1 MPAIPSIR
9 RLAYGA
15 RNRLQTVACAC
26 ALACSAWSAPG
37 LGAPV
42 LGAQGTEP
50 TSPERFRAVLK
61 DRTEELD
68 PRACGVGERVPDLAF
83 TDVEGQ
89 SGKLSDYAERRALV
103 IAVRQ
108 IGCPVG
114 ERYAPRLARLER
126 EFQERGVDFLFV
138 NLDKYLDPE
147 EVRAKELDGPGAHGF
162 QGRYVH
168 DPEQA
173 FGLALGTET
182 TTVCYVLDASRTLRY
197 RGAVDDQYGRGV
209 ILPEPRREFL
219 REALEAVLVGEPVEV
234 RATSAP
240 GCRLDVAREPARPAP
255 EQITYHR
262 DVARILQ
269 TNCAQCHH
277 EGGAGPFALETY
289 EQVYNKRNMLRLV
302 VEERIM
308 PPWYA
313 NDASGPWKNDAR
325 LADWER
331 ELVLAWIEHGA
342 PAGEAA
348 DGPARIAWPSGW
360 LIGEPDVVF
369 RLDREK
375 ELPAEGTIQW
385 DPIPAD
391 MVAPKDLWI
400 ERLQILPTA
409 PAVVHHVLMFFQP
422 PLDFGTDER
431 TRVMGQLAPFEQR
444 PEPTWQFLAGL
455 VPGSGPSEFPP
466 GVGRFIPKGSRLRF
480 DMHYTPNGR
489 ATVDRTMLGLVLL
502 DEPPPLVSRMRAVQ
516 NFKLPIPPH
525 TKVEFDGVLEFEEE
539 FLARSINPHMH
550 LRGTQFLATVLYP
563 DGREEELIHLPVWD
577 PDWQIGYYFAEPP
590 ILPAG
595 TRIRI
600 HGWFDNTAENPHNPD
615 PSKEVK
621 GGKQTWDE
629 MLYMAVDC
637 IQPRAVV
644 EAAYAEMGGVV
655 DHPLRMD

>member
-1 MPAIPSIR
+1 MPSSAVREPTGSGLGRCLAI
-9 RLAYGA
+9 A
-15 RNRLQTVACAC
+15 AC
-26 ALACSAWSAPG
+26 ALAVPSPLAAQDQ
-37 LGAPV
+37 AAATV
-42 LGAQGTEP
+42 L
-50 TSPERFRAVLK
+50 RDKLK
-61 DRTEELD
+61 EAAEELD
-68 PRACGVGERVPDLAF
+68 PRAWGVGQRVPDLAF
-83 TDVEGQ
+83 TDVEGRP
-89 SGKLSDYAERRALV
+89 GKLSDYAGRKALV

-126 EFQERGVDFLFV
+126 ELASRGVDFLFV
-138 NLDKYLDPE
+138 NPDEFLDPE
-147 EVRAKELDGPGAHGF
+147 KVRAKELDGPDAHGF

-168 DPEQA
+168 DPEQV
-173 FGLALGTET
+173 FGRALGTET
-182 TTVCYVLDASRTLRY
+182 TTVCYLLDASRTLRY

-209 ILPEPRREFL
+209 MLQEPRREFL
-219 REALEAVLVGEPVEV
+219 REAIDAVLSSAPVEV
-234 RATSAP
+234 QATSAP
-240 GCRLDVAREPARPAP
+240 GCKLDIAREPVVKAP
-255 EQITYHR
+255 EELTYHA
-262 DVARILQ
+262 DIARILQ
-269 TNCAQCHH
+269 ANCAECHH
-277 EGGAGPFALETY
+277 EGGAAPFALETF
-289 EQVYNKRNMLRLV
+289 EQAYNKRKMIQLV

-313 NDASGPWKNDAR
+313 ADTSGPWKNDAR

-331 ELVLAWIEHGA
+331 EQVLAWIDHGA
-342 PAGEAA
+342 PAGDAA
-348 DGPARIAWPSGW
+348 DAPAPIDWPDGW
-360 LIGEPDVVF
+360 LIGEPDIVF
-369 RLDREK
+369 RLDEEK
-375 ELPAEGTIQW
+375 HLPAEGTIQW
-385 DPIPAD
+385 EPIPGD
-391 MVAPKDLWI
+391 RVAPEDLWI

-409 PAVVHHVLMFFQP
+409 PEIVHHVLMFFQP
-422 PLDFGTDER
+422 PLVYGTDER
-431 TRVMGQLAPFEQR
+431 GRVMSSLTPFAEHA
-444 PEPTWQFLAGL
+444 EPTWQFLAGL
-455 VPGSGPSEFPP
+455 VPGSGPSVFPP

-550 LRGTQFLATVLYP
+550 LRGTQFLAHVIYP

-577 PDWQIGYYFAEPP
+577 PDWQLPYYFADPP

-595 TRIRI
+595 TKIRI
-600 HGWFDNTAENPHNPD
+600 HGWFDNTSANPHNPD
-615 PSKEVK
+615 PGAAVK
-621 GGKQTWDE
+621 GGKQNSDE

-655 DHPLRMD
+655 DHPLHMD